1 MHWQNVTIICRVRNM
16 ANSRLNKSIKNTII
30 GIIFTML
37 NLIFQFSVKSVFIK
51 LLGETYNGVNGLF
64 SSILQVLNLAELGF
78 ASAVAY
84 SLYKPLNEGN
94 EREVAAYMNYFA
106 RVYRVIALVVALAG
120 ALCIPILQF
129 LINED
134 IAELPFTLNQLR
146 LYFVF
151 YLANTVFSYLLAY
164 KRTIISADQKMYIIS
179 ISDNIANILLNAL
192 QIILLLITHNYF
204 AFLAVMVAKTI
215 INNLVVHLIANKKY
229 PYLFTYKKES
239 LLPEQKKALYGNI
252 NALMLHKVGSV
263 IIFGTISIVIS
274 AFVGAEENGIY
285 SNYVQIINGVNLFIN
300 IVFNSI
306 VASVGDLCVR
316 ASDEDKT
323 RVFKRIDFLGK
334 WLSVFCMTC
343 YINMFNSFINSVW
356 IRSDGVHSFEFA
368 IVVAIAVSACTT
380 YMRKT
385 VLIFRDAMG
394 LFKKD
399 WYKPLIESAV
409 GIALAIG
416 LNFVAGVFGI
426 VVGYTIAA
434 VFIAVPIETYV
445 LFKFGLHRK
454 CLRYL
459 IWQYVALAFAIAL
472 GIGVYY
478 VCELF
483 KLNGI
488 IDFVVRTLI
497 SLIVPNIILLLV
509 NIKNEN
515 LRYYIN
521 LLKNL
526 TSKISNKFRG
536 SKK

>member
-1 MHWQNVTIICRVRNM
+1 
-16 ANSRLNKSIKNTII
+16 
-30 GIIFTML
+30 
-37 NLIFQFSVKSVFIK
+37 
-51 LLGETYNGVNGLF
+51 
-64 SSILQVLNLAELGF
+64 
-78 ASAVAY
+78 
-84 SLYKPLNEGN
+84 
-94 EREVAAYMNYFA
+94 
-106 RVYRVIALVVALAG
+106 
-120 ALCIPILQF
+120 
-129 LINED
+129 
-134 IAELPFTLNQLR
+134 
-146 LYFVF
+146 
-151 YLANTVFSYLLAY
+151 
-164 KRTIISADQKMYIIS
+164 
-179 ISDNIANILLNAL
+179 
-192 QIILLLITHNYF
+192 
-204 AFLAVMVAKTI
+204 
-215 INNLVVHLIANKKY
+215 
-229 PYLFTYKKES
+229 
-239 LLPEQKKALYGNI
+239 
-252 NALMLHKVGSV
+252 
-263 IIFGTISIVIS
+263 
-274 AFVGAEENGIY
+274 
-285 SNYVQIINGVNLFIN
+285 
-300 IVFNSI
+300 
-306 VASVGDLCVR
+306 
-316 ASDEDKT
+316 
-323 RVFKRIDFLGK
+323 
-334 WLSVFCMTC
+334 
-343 YINMFNSFINSVW
+343 
-356 IRSDGVHSFEFA
+356 
-368 IVVAIAVSACTT
+368 
-380 YMRKT
+380 
-385 VLIFRDAMG
+385 MG

-526 TSKISNKFRG
+526 TSKISNRFRG